1 MRKVILISS
10 MVAVILALWAVSAFA
25 CITQGETGTCT
36 PVNRDHG
43 QSGDHAPPPT
53 VKSHPNSND
62 NGVNNSPAIIEDA
75 GGGGL
80 RAAPRTPRRKR
91 KSPAARGAFSVP
103 LRGFEPRFPP

>member
-25 CITQGETGTCT
+25 CIPQGETGTCT

-43 QSGDHAPPPT
+43 KSGDHAPPPT

-62 NGVNNSPAIIEDA
+62 NGVNNSPAIIDDA
-75 GGGGL
+75 GPVGSSC
-80 RAAPRTPRRKR
+80 TPD
-91 KSPAARGAFSVP
+91 GATQ
-103 LRGFEPRFPP
+103 GF